1 MTKPLTR
8 SGTPHAT
15 VSVLCPLIES
25 MMYDLIISAK
35 GIKLHRRSY
44 ATNKDMTLRETVRKK
59 KHDSLHRLRRRQIF
73 FLEKLGDFEIDARCE
88 TALGTYTL
96 AVPVKQEW
104 HWREYQGEATK

>member
-1 MTKPLTR
+1 M
-8 SGTPHAT
+8 
-15 VSVLCPLIES
+15 
-25 MMYDLIISAK
+25 
-35 GIKLHRRSY
+35 
-44 ATNKDMTLRETVRKK
+44 RKK
-59 KHDSLHRLRRRQIF
+59 NDSLHRLRRRQIF